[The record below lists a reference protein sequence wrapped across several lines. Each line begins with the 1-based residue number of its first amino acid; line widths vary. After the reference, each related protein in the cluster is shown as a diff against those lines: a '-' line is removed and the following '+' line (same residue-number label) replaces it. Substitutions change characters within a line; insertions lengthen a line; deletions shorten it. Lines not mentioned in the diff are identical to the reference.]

1 MKQLFKFLLLIFV
14 ISCGQNV
21 KQSDQYIDDLAKHY
35 KTFDKDNHLLPLVDK
50 TKFDTT
56 HSWNFGWTILEP
68 INIAKGEEDEKTLA
82 RRFSPGQKALY
93 FIWCLDAEV
102 TNGGFI
108 QFFWNGYRKYLP
120 PIIDGLK
127 LINDTSMFELVYK
140 ADQEYLIN
148 KEKFDLHK
156 QKGNWESLYEELK
169 KFDELDSVYYSIHDK
184 TMALIEKFVR
194 QNHGD
199 FVKFR

>member
-1 MKQLFKFLLLIFV
+1 MKQLFKLLLLIFF

-21 KQSDQYIDDLAKHY
+21 KQPGQSVDDLAEHY
-35 KTFDKDNHLLPLVDK
+35 KTFDEDNHLLPLVDK

-56 HSWNFGWTILEP
+56 HGWNFGWTILEP
-68 INIAKGEEDEKTLA
+68 INIAKGEDDEKTLA
-82 RRFSPGQKALY
+82 KRFSPGQKALY
-93 FIWCLDAEV
+93 FIWYLDAEV

-108 QFFWNGYRKYLP
+108 QFYWNGYRKYLP

-127 LINDTSMFELVYK
+127 LINDTSMFELVNK

-148 KEKFDLHK
+148 KKKFDLHK
-156 QKGNWESLYEELK
+156 QKGNWEPLYEELK
-169 KFDELDSVYYSIHDK
+169 KFDELDSVYYAVHDK
-184 TMALIEKFVR
+184 TMALIEKYVR